1 MPVKPLPA
9 TSLPDHH
16 CPPGLKRIYFRDLD
30 VGKVRDNRYVK
41 GRICKR
47 FPLITGNTKLIKV
60 VLEEDDAGPSTAD
73 GKAMNVFI
81 FGSLALESDKAL
93 NDGDVV
99 ALSEFLV
106 DKSPHAN
113 KDGRHRLQ
121 LELSNDDCSCIWTS
135 PPTSST
141 TLVNNADVSSP
152 PTKRKAK
159 NSDVSY
165 TYVTID
171 KIREGMVVNVYAAV
185 KFFRPPTSTNGT
197 DHFMILSL
205 VDQSKPEHGLRC
217 MLFGHPEQLPQV
229 TRVGDIVRMHRL
241 KVQLYQGVLQGSSS
255 PGFSTLVFSG
265 QMGASMEPSSTT
277 KNYHLNPAVDHTILL
292 ALRQWASERFV
303 SPSYGVCFSEVKPP
317 QFLDIRCQL
326 VAKAVVDHRTTILK
340 VWDGTHCPYPIHC
353 FPIDY
358 SILVSSSDLLQRSR
372 GLVVDIAA
380 YDNHAK
386 TTRDLQ
392 LGSFLEIL
400 NLHSYLRQS
409 RDKSDTTQGELEF
422 VLHGGG
428 TAFGRAIIT
437 LPKDSPELL
446 SLHRALGKVA
456 EEAADALLTDS
467 LLAAADDTDETP
479 EEWQGEAVEGLVGPQ
494 EELSDDDTEPRCLQR
509 SATVLTAHHHI
520 KAVALSTVLAAPVPN
535 KHRVRAR
542 LIGYRPESILR
553 SIRLHC
559 PRCNALRDI
568 PSQEVVS
575 SVLKGL
581 ATWPDDPVVQRSK
594 EDESSLWSHCSEE
607 DAAALED
614 GWTCRERPVF
624 RYVPCGGRT
633 GAKQASALLVEGT
646 AVTELQNLSEDVGC
660 VIPVTPRDNILTMC
674 DDPVP
679 FVIKK
684 SRSYFRCLN
693 CSQPRAGSL
702 CGLEKLKSFDV
713 NKIAGALGIQ
723 PMRYIFTL
731 RFQLRDS
738 TGDIVASLAA
748 DEAVSCNSIPSTTPP
763 PPPPLAVG
771 LHLTGQRHRVSSR
784 WGSKPGEWSQLRL
797 RRQPYQADQT
807 RVPNFTSSATGFHLG
822 HPWETLVIIHGV
834 GA

>member
-1 MPVKPLPA
+1 
-9 TSLPDHH
+9 
-16 CPPGLKRIYFRDLD
+16 CR
-30 VGKVRDNRYVK
+30 
-41 GRICKR
+41 
-47 FPLITGNTKLIKV
+47 
-60 VLEEDDAGPSTAD
+60 
-73 GKAMNVFI
+73 
-81 FGSLALESDKAL
+81 
-93 NDGDVV
+93 
-99 ALSEFLV
+99 
-106 DKSPHAN
+106 
-113 KDGRHRLQ
+113 Q
-121 LELSNDDCSCIWTS
+121 
-135 PPTSST
+135 
-141 TLVNNADVSSP
+141 
-152 PTKRKAK
+152 

-171 KIREGMVVNVYAAV
+171 KIREGMVVNVYGAV
-185 KFFRPPTSTNGT
+185 KFFRPPTFTNGT

-205 VDQSKPEHGLRC
+205 VDQSEPEHGLRC
-217 MLFGHPEQLPQV
+217 MIFGHPEQLPQV

-277 KNYHLNPAVDHTILL
+277 TNYHLNPAVDHKILL

-303 SPSYGVCFSEVKPP
+303 SPSYGVRLFEVKPP

-340 VWDGTHCPYPIHC
+340 VWDGTQCPYPVHC

-358 SILVSSSDLLQRSR
+358 SILVSRSDLLQRSR

-400 NLHSYLRQS
+400 NLHTYLRKS
-409 RDKSDTTQGELEF
+409 RNKSDTTQGELEF

-446 SLHRALGKVA
+446 SLHRDLRIINRLGRRHTWMAFSFFKEDKYA
-456 EEAADALLTDS
+456 EETKMS
-467 LLAAADDTDETP
+467 YYECYITP
-479 EEWQGEAVEGLVGPQ
+479 N
-494 EELSDDDTEPRCLQR
+494 LSC
-509 SATVLTAHHHI
+509 SFLTAHHHI
-520 KAVALSTVLAAPVPN
+520 KAVALSTVLAALVPN

-542 LIGYRPESILR
+542 LISYRPESLLR

-568 PSQEVVS
+568 PSQEVIS

-581 ATWPDDPVVQRSK
+581 ATWPDNPVVQRS
-594 EDESSLWSHCSEE
+594 EEHESSLWNHCSEE

-633 GAKQASALLVEGT
+633 GTKQASALLVEGT

-660 VIPVTPRDNILTMC
+660 VIPVTPRDDVLTMC

-684 SRSYFRCLN
+684 SRSYFRCLD

-731 RFQLRDS
+731 RFHLRDS

-748 DEAVSCNSIPSTTPP
+748 DEAEIFFC
-763 PPPPLAVG
+763 G
-771 LHLTGQRHRVSSR
+771 LQAEEVLVDQDLQHRLVDI
-784 WGSKPGEWSQLRL
+784 LHRL
-797 RRQPYQADQT
+797 CPYDDNAE
-807 RVPNFTSSATGFHLG
+807 N
-822 HPWETLVIIHGV
+822 HPWLECCLKSFYSGNLKSQRRVHYRIFSSTLGTD
-834 GA
+834 